1 MGIFGRDERSPGS
14 RSSSQAS
21 SSGRSHAGS
30 AAHASGSTVIARGNR
45 VEGSISGAADIQV
58 DGELQGSID
67 GSGVVRV
74 APEGRVEGTLAG
86 RVVMVAGTVRGDIS
100 AAETAELESS
110 AKVFGNITAPRIRI
124 ADGASFDGQVFMKE
138 ATAKAAPPPSSAK
151 REPS

>member
-14 RSSSQAS
+14 RSSTLTT
-21 SSGRSHAGS
+21 SGARSHAGA

>member
-14 RSSSQAS
+14 RSSTQTTS
-21 SSGRSHAGS
+21 SARSHAGP
-30 AAHASGSTVIARGNR
+30 AAHVGGSTVIARGNR

-58 DGELQGSID
+58 DGELKGTID

-138 ATAKAAPPPSSAK
+138 ATAKAAPPSSSAK